1 MEPSNKNI
9 ELIRPEILNYAGN
22 IQAWFTCKNA
32 EFGAKN
38 QTVPGLN
45 FGFNTNERK
54 EIVEQHREEL
64 LSALNID
71 AEKIAYAEQVHG
83 NKIKVVT
90 KGGIYKGVDALL
102 TKTPGLALA
111 IQVADCAAIL
121 LADSERGIIAAVHA
135 GWRGA
140 SDDILPKAIR
150 QMKSLGARTSN
161 LRVFISP
168 CISQPNFEVG
178 REVAVKFPADFVD
191 YENYKKPHVNL
202 KGFLNM
208 QLLEMGVSS
217 DHIEIHQGCT
227 AEESEKYYSYR
238 REQQQSGRMLGLIR
252 ISNSKL

>member
-1 MEPSNKNI
+1 MEPSDKKI
-9 ELIRPEILNYAGN
+9 ELIRPEILNYAGS

-45 FGFNTNERK
+45 FGFNTNEQK

-121 LADSERGIIAAVHA
+121 LADSERGVIAAVHA

-140 SDDILPKAIR
+140 AGNILPNTLKK
-150 QMKSLGARTSN
+150 MKSVGAQASN
-161 LRVFISP
+161 LRAFISP
-168 CISQPNFEVG
+168 CISQAHFEVG
-178 REVAVKFPADFVD
+178 AEVAEKFPAEFVD
-191 YENYKKPHVNL
+191 YQNYSKPHVDL
-202 KGFLNM
+202 KSILNR
-208 QLLEMGVSS
+208 QLLEQGLKKEN
-217 DHIEIHQGCT
+217 IEVHEGCT
-227 AEESEKYYSYR
+227 VDNSKQFYSYR

-252 ISNSKL
+252 LDN